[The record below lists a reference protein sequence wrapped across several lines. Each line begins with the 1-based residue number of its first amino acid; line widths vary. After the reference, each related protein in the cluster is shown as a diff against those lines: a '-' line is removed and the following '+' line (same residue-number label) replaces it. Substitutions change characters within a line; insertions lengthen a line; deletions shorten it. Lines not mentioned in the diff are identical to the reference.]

1 MKNYIKKFLAG
12 LLLVVIGLNGVSA
25 YNKVVKNIIIGVAG
39 TLAGGCA
46 IGGTAVL
53 IHKSRTEK
61 VNSDNREHS
70 NHSVSVKDWK
80 QAAQKWMN
88 IYQKSEINSPE
99 RFEALAEYN
108 RCKTYI
114 DRENCDEAVKNYR
127 RASKLYWQCA
137 QKAGDKSSYEYQ
149 INAAKSAELKAK
161 AGELY
166 YGYGECRYNP
176 GMGKHCC
183 MSRWGPCR
191 TQGYKLI
198 WNDLI
203 GKKPSYDAYAKA
215 KQLEAYARLADDGYS
230 DWWIFGDHPEIKKEL
245 YSKTGKKLWIEAAEA
260 WENVKTD
267 AALLES
273 FPSAPARKAFIAFA
287 HANKLEC
294 RFKAGLVTAKE
305 VADSWNNVYEKDKQC
320 HSSWHEAFAEEAKAK
335 KDEYLMKSKK

>member
-1 MKNYIKKFLAG
+1 MKNYIKKCLAG

-25 YNKVVKNIIIGVAG
+25 YNKVVKNIIIGVSS

-53 IHKSRTEK
+53 IHKFRPNK
-61 VNSDNREHS
+61 VVHSNNREHS
-70 NHSVSVKDWK
+70 NHSVSVKNWK

-108 RCKTYI
+108 RCMTYI
-114 DRENCDEAVKNYR
+114 DRENCDKAVKNYQK
-127 RASKLYWQCA
+127 ASELYWQCA

-166 YGYGECRYNP
+166 YGYGDC
-176 GMGKHCC
+176 GKDLRHCC
-183 MSRWGPCR
+183 MSRWGPCK
-191 TQGYKLI
+191 TGYKLM

-215 KQLEAYARLADDGYS
+215 KQLETYARLEDDGYS
-230 DWWIFGDHPEIKKEL
+230 ASWIFGNHPDIKKEL
-245 YSKTGKKLWIEAAEA
+245 SRKTAKKLWTEAAEA

-267 AALLES
+267 TALLKS
-273 FPSAPARKAFIAFA
+273 FSSAPAREAFIAYA
-287 HANKLEC
+287 NANKLEC

-335 KDEYLMKSKK
+335 KAEYLMKSKK

>member
-12 LLLVVIGLNGVSA
+12 LLLVIIGLNEVSA
-25 YNKVVKNIIIGVAG
+25 YNKFVKNIIISVAG

-53 IHKSRTEK
+53 IHKSRTKK
-61 VNSDNREHS
+61 VNSDNRKHS
-70 NHSVSVKDWK
+70 NHSVSVKNWK

-108 RCKTYI
+108 RCMTYI
-114 DRENCDEAVKNYR
+114 NRENCDKAVKNYR
-127 RASKLYWQCA
+127 RASELYWQCA

-149 INAAKSAELKAK
+149 INAAKSSELKAK

-166 YGYGECRYNP
+166 FEYGDCGNDPR
-176 GMGKHCC
+176 HCC

-230 DWWIFGDHPEIKKEL
+230 DWWILGDHPDIKKEL
-245 YSKTGKKLWIEAAEA
+245 YSKTSEQLWIAAAEA

-267 AALLES
+267 TALLES
-273 FPSAPARKAFIAFA
+273 FSSAPARDAFIAY
-287 HANKLEC
+287 ANANELEC
-294 RFKAGLVTAKE
+294 RFKAGLATAE
-305 VADSWNNVYEKDKQC
+305 QVADSWNNVYKKDKQC
-320 HSSWHEAFAEEAKAK
+320 NSLWHEAFAEEAMAK
-335 KDEYLMKSKK
+335 KAEYLMKSKKS